1 MTMTD
6 FFEVD
11 EKQKTVKILNL
22 DDFSVEDL
30 QNYISE
36 LKSEILRVK
45 DEIKKKEN
53 LKLMLKSFLNNYLLI
68 FRPLN
73 LFWNL
78 ATCPSDSLR
87 PTLPPVQAG

>member
-30 QNYISE
+30 RNYISE
-36 LKSEILRVK
+36 IKTEILRVEE
-45 DEIKKKEN
+45 EIKKKEN
-53 LKLMLKSFLNNYLLI
+53 LKLNAEKF
-68 FRPLN
+68 FR
-73 LFWNL
+73 
-78 ATCPSDSLR
+78 
-87 PTLPPVQAG
+87 

>member
-1 MTMTD
+1 MTD

-36 LKSEILRVK
+36 LQTEILRVQA
-45 DEIKKKEN
+45 EVKKKKN
-53 LKLMLKSFLNNYLLI
+53 LKLDAEKF
-68 FRPLN
+68 FK
-73 LFWNL
+73 
-78 ATCPSDSLR
+78 
-87 PTLPPVQAG
+87 

>member
-36 LKSEILRVK
+36 LQTEILRVQN
-45 DEIKKKEN
+45 EIKKKKD
-53 LKLMLKSFLNNYLLI
+53 LKLNAEKF
-68 FRPLN
+68 FK
-73 LFWNL
+73 
-78 ATCPSDSLR
+78 
-87 PTLPPVQAG
+87 

>member
-11 EKQKTVKILNL
+11 EKHKTVKILNL

-30 QNYISE
+30 KNYISE
-36 LKSEILRVK
+36 LQTEILRVQ

-53 LKLMLKSFLNNYLLI
+53 LKLNAEKF
-68 FRPLN
+68 FK
-73 LFWNL
+73 
-78 ATCPSDSLR
+78 
-87 PTLPPVQAG
+87 

>member
-1 MTMTD
+1 MTD

-36 LKSEILRVK
+36 LQTEILRVQ
-45 DEIKKKEN
+45 DEIKKKDN
-53 LKLMLKSFLNNYLLI
+53 LKLNAEKF
-68 FRPLN
+68 FK
-73 LFWNL
+73 
-78 ATCPSDSLR
+78 
-87 PTLPPVQAG
+87 

>member
-1 MTMTD
+1 MTD

-36 LKSEILRVK
+36 LQTEILRVE

-53 LKLMLKSFLNNYLLI
+53 LKLNAEKF
-68 FRPLN
+68 FK
-73 LFWNL
+73 
-78 ATCPSDSLR
+78 
-87 PTLPPVQAG
+87 

>member
-1 MTMTD
+1 MID

-30 QNYISE
+30 QNYITE
-36 LKSEILRVK
+36 LQTEILRVQ

-53 LKLMLKSFLNNYLLI
+53 LKLNAEKF
-68 FRPLN
+68 FK
-73 LFWNL
+73 
-78 ATCPSDSLR
+78 
-87 PTLPPVQAG
+87 

>member
-1 MTMTD
+1 MTD

-36 LKSEILRVK
+36 LQTEILRVQ
-45 DEIKKKEN
+45 DEIKKKEY
-53 LKLMLKSFLNNYLLI
+53 LKLNAEKF
-68 FRPLN
+68 FK
-73 LFWNL
+73 
-78 ATCPSDSLR
+78 
-87 PTLPPVQAG
+87 

>member
-1 MTMTD
+1 MTD

-11 EKQKTVKILNL
+11 EKKKTVKILNL

-36 LKSEILRVK
+36 LQTEILRVQ

-53 LKLMLKSFLNNYLLI
+53 LKLNAEKF
-68 FRPLN
+68 FK
-73 LFWNL
+73 
-78 ATCPSDSLR
+78 
-87 PTLPPVQAG
+87 

>member
-30 QNYISE
+30 QNYISK
-36 LKSEILRVK
+36 LQTEILRVQ

-53 LKLMLKSFLNNYLLI
+53 LKLNAEKF
-68 FRPLN
+68 FK
-73 LFWNL
+73 
-78 ATCPSDSLR
+78 
-87 PTLPPVQAG
+87 

>member
-36 LKSEILRVK
+36 LQTEILRVK
-45 DEIKKKEN
+45 YEIKKKEN
-53 LKLMLKSFLNNYLLI
+53 LKLKAEKF
-68 FRPLN
+68 FK
-73 LFWNL
+73 
-78 ATCPSDSLR
+78 
-87 PTLPPVQAG
+87 

>member
-36 LKSEILRVK
+36 LQTEILRVQ
-45 DEIKKKEN
+45 DEIKKKKD
-53 LKLMLKSFLNNYLLI
+53 LKPVSY
-68 FRPLN
+68 
-73 LFWNL
+73 
-78 ATCPSDSLR
+78 THLR
-87 PTLPPVQAG
+87 AHET

>member
-1 MTMTD
+1 MTD

-36 LKSEILRVK
+36 LQTEIQRVQ
-45 DEIKKKEN
+45 DEIRKKEK
-53 LKLMLKSFLNNYLLI
+53 LKLNAEKF
-68 FRPLN
+68 FK
-73 LFWNL
+73 
-78 ATCPSDSLR
+78 
-87 PTLPPVQAG
+87 

>member
-1 MTMTD
+1 MTD

-36 LKSEILRVK
+36 LQTEILRVQ
-45 DEIKKKEN
+45 DEVKKKEN
-53 LKLMLKSFLNNYLLI
+53 LKLNAEKF
-68 FRPLN
+68 FK
-73 LFWNL
+73 
-78 ATCPSDSLR
+78 
-87 PTLPPVQAG
+87 

>member
-1 MTMTD
+1 MTD

-11 EKQKTVKILNL
+11 ERQKTVKILNL

-36 LKSEILRVK
+36 LQTEILRVQ

-53 LKLMLKSFLNNYLLI
+53 LKLNAEKF
-68 FRPLN
+68 FK
-73 LFWNL
+73 
-78 ATCPSDSLR
+78 
-87 PTLPPVQAG
+87 

>member
-1 MTMTD
+1 MTD

-36 LKSEILRVK
+36 LQIEVQRVK

-53 LKLMLKSFLNNYLLI
+53 LKLNAEKF
-68 FRPLN
+68 FK
-73 LFWNL
+73 
-78 ATCPSDSLR
+78 
-87 PTLPPVQAG
+87 

>member
-36 LKSEILRVK
+36 LQAEILRVQ

-53 LKLMLKSFLNNYLLI
+53 LKLNAEKF
-68 FRPLN
+68 FK
-73 LFWNL
+73 
-78 ATCPSDSLR
+78 
-87 PTLPPVQAG
+87 

>member
-1 MTMTD
+1 MTIID

-22 DDFSVEDL
+22 DDFSIEDL

-36 LKSEILRVK
+36 LQTEILRVQ

-53 LKLMLKSFLNNYLLI
+53 LKLNAEKF
-68 FRPLN
+68 FK
-73 LFWNL
+73 
-78 ATCPSDSLR
+78 
-87 PTLPPVQAG
+87 

>member
-36 LKSEILRVK
+36 LQTEILRVQ
-45 DEIKKKEN
+45 DEVKKKQN
-53 LKLMLKSFLNNYLLI
+53 LKLNAEKF
-68 FRPLN
+68 FK
-73 LFWNL
+73 
-78 ATCPSDSLR
+78 
-87 PTLPPVQAG
+87 

>member
-1 MTMTD
+1 MIMTD

-36 LKSEILRVK
+36 LQTEILRVQ

-53 LKLMLKSFLNNYLLI
+53 LKLNAEKF
-68 FRPLN
+68 FK
-73 LFWNL
+73 
-78 ATCPSDSLR
+78 
-87 PTLPPVQAG
+87 

>member
-1 MTMTD
+1 MTD

-36 LKSEILRVK
+36 LQTEILRVQ

-53 LKLMLKSFLNNYLLI
+53 LKLTAEKF
-68 FRPLN
+68 FR
-73 LFWNL
+73 
-78 ATCPSDSLR
+78 
-87 PTLPPVQAG
+87 

>member
-1 MTMTD
+1 MTD

-22 DDFSVEDL
+22 DDFSVDDL

-36 LKSEILRVK
+36 LQTEILRVQ

-53 LKLMLKSFLNNYLLI
+53 LKLNAEKYFK
-68 FRPLN
+68 
-73 LFWNL
+73 
-78 ATCPSDSLR
+78 
-87 PTLPPVQAG
+87 

>member
-1 MTMTD
+1 MTD

-36 LKSEILRVK
+36 LKTEILRVK

-53 LKLMLKSFLNNYLLI
+53 LKLDAEKF
-68 FRPLN
+68 FK
-73 LFWNL
+73 
-78 ATCPSDSLR
+78 
-87 PTLPPVQAG
+87 

>member
-36 LKSEILRVK
+36 LQTEILRVQ
-45 DEIKKKEN
+45 DEIKRKEN
-53 LKLMLKSFLNNYLLI
+53 LKLNAEKYFK
-68 FRPLN
+68 
-73 LFWNL
+73 
-78 ATCPSDSLR
+78 
-87 PTLPPVQAG
+87 

>member
-1 MTMTD
+1 MTD

-36 LKSEILRVK
+36 LQTEIQRVQ
-45 DEIKKKEN
+45 DEIRKKEN
-53 LKLMLKSFLNNYLLI
+53 LKLNAEKF
-68 FRPLN
+68 FK
-73 LFWNL
+73 
-78 ATCPSDSLR
+78 
-87 PTLPPVQAG
+87 

>member
-22 DDFSVEDL
+22 DDFSIEDL
-30 QNYISE
+30 NNYVSE
-36 LKSEILRVK
+36 LQTEILRVK

-53 LKLMLKSFLNNYLLI
+53 LKINAEKF
-68 FRPLN
+68 FK
-73 LFWNL
+73 
-78 ATCPSDSLR
+78 
-87 PTLPPVQAG
+87 

>member
-1 MTMTD
+1 MTD

-11 EKQKTVKILNL
+11 EKQKTVKIINL

-36 LKSEILRVK
+36 LQIEILRVQ

-53 LKLMLKSFLNNYLLI
+53 LKLNAEKF
-68 FRPLN
+68 FK
-73 LFWNL
+73 
-78 ATCPSDSLR
+78 
-87 PTLPPVQAG
+87 

>member
-6 FFEVD
+6 FFEFN

-22 DDFSVEDL
+22 DDFSIEDL

-36 LKSEILRVK
+36 LQTEILRVN

-53 LKLMLKSFLNNYLLI
+53 LKLNAEKF
-68 FRPLN
+68 FK
-73 LFWNL
+73 
-78 ATCPSDSLR
+78 
-87 PTLPPVQAG
+87 

>member
-1 MTMTD
+1 MTD
-6 FFEVD
+6 IFEVD

-36 LKSEILRVK
+36 LQTEILRVQ

-53 LKLMLKSFLNNYLLI
+53 LKLNAEKF
-68 FRPLN
+68 FK
-73 LFWNL
+73 
-78 ATCPSDSLR
+78 
-87 PTLPPVQAG
+87 

>member
-6 FFEVD
+6 FFEID

-22 DDFSVEDL
+22 DDFSIEDL

-36 LKSEILRVK
+36 LQTEILRVQ

-53 LKLMLKSFLNNYLLI
+53 LKLDAEKF
-68 FRPLN
+68 FK
-73 LFWNL
+73 
-78 ATCPSDSLR
+78 
-87 PTLPPVQAG
+87 